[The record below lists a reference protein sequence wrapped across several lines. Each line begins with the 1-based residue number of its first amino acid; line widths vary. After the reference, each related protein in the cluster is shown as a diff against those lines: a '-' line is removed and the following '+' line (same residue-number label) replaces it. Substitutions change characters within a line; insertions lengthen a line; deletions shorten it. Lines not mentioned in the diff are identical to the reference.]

1 MWEGMSATYSCP
13 IYKLSAGQFFDFW
26 ADLPCSNAVR
36 VEAFVYLSDMYVA
49 VANSKDPAN
58 KTETNSVIYKYDL
71 NERKLVSFQTI
82 LVNRIVDIR
91 YFTFKIS
98 GEVTQFLVITSASL
112 IDSNEVAEVPRDGYS
127 VVMIYKYA
135 WEMFVPMQN
144 IFVERPTHVLPHIW
158 ENKEMVLLIARENA
172 PVEFYHYIGW
182 KFYDTELHE
191 ISAAFELGVSSLRNY
206 VNLKGDSLILVS
218 NREQIGT
225 SPNIFKAHFKLDE
238 DPDLYQGIVMW
249 CEDSIRELEGFDYE
263 AILAQ
268 VDVIRGEQQR
278 MKGDWVLNYN
288 LILQGENVTVQKV
301 LATTVHE
308 HSFQAKEV
316 EHGILQN
323 IQEVAATMQEK
334 LGTIGERIG
343 RSMTIAERE
352 EAQRIAA
359 DREIIVD
366 ELEVDEIETELINGV
381 PVGLWAHTD
390 QDLVVDTLKADQITV
405 HGEVTFEKYDQI
417 LRSALKISGDQE
429 LDFSVTGEE
438 VNVDHLEV
446 RDTINGNDIQAI
458 TQALRQVS
466 SDKDAISVD
475 HVHVEDLHGLVNGID
490 WRELN
495 GRVLKSNGDQTIDG
509 WDHVENLVV
518 GNNAEMLQ
526 LINGMSASTMVRIG
540 DSQERDWQFNQGVN
554 FADAHFHDLHVQER
568 IGTIKVKKNGG
579 FDILLKRSS
588 QEQYLR
594 NETLFEVVRLLEPIT
609 LRVSGSV
616 SQNL

>member
-1 MWEGMSATYSCP
+1 MSATYSCP
-13 IYKLSAGQFFDFW
+13 IYRLSAGQVFDFW
-26 ADLPCSNAVR
+26 TDLPCSNAVR
-36 VEAFVYLSDMYVA
+36 VEPFVYLSDMYVA
-49 VANSKDPAN
+49 VANSKDTAN
-58 KTETNSVIYKYDL
+58 KTETYSVIYKYDL
-71 NERKLVSFQTI
+71 NEKKLVSFQTL

-112 IDSNEVAEVPRDGYS
+112 INSNDVADVPRDGYS

-135 WEMFVPMQN
+135 WDMFVPMQN

-182 KFYDTELHE
+182 KFYDADLHD
-191 ISAAFELGVSSLRNY
+191 ISAAFDLGVSSLRNY
-206 VNLKGDSLILVS
+206 VNMKGDSLILVS
-218 NREQIGT
+218 NREQIGA
-225 SPNIFKAHFKLDE
+225 SPNIFRAHFKVDE
-238 DPDLYQGIVMW
+238 DPDLYQGILDW
-249 CEDSIRELEGFDYE
+249 CEDSIRELEGFDYD

-268 VDVIRGEQQR
+268 VDVIHGEQER
-278 MKGDWVLNYN
+278 VKDDWVLNYN
-288 LILQGENVTVQKV
+288 LILQGENVTVDKV
-301 LATTVHE
+301 LATTVQE
-308 HSFQAKEV
+308 HSFQAKQV
-316 EHGILQN
+316 EHGILNN
-323 IQEVAATMQEK
+323 IQEVAATMEEK
-334 LGTIGERIG
+334 LQAIGERIG
-343 RSMTIAERE
+343 RSMTVAERE

-359 DREIIVD
+359 NREITID
-366 ELEVDEIETELINGV
+366 ELEVNEIETELINGV

-405 HGEVTFEKYDQI
+405 RGDVNFEKYEQI
-417 LRSALKISGDQE
+417 LSSALKISGDQE
-429 LDFSVTGEE
+429 LDFLVMGEN
-438 VNVDHLEV
+438 VNIDHLEV

-458 TQALRQVS
+458 THALQQVS
-466 SDKDAISVD
+466 SDRDAISVD
-475 HVHVEDLHGLVNGID
+475 HVHVEDLHGLVNGMD

-495 GRVLKSNGDQTIDG
+495 ERVLKNNGDQTIDG

-526 LINGMSASTMVRIG
+526 LINGLSASTMVTIS
-540 DSQERDWQFNQGVN
+540 DQEREWRFDHGVN
-554 FADAHFHDLHVQER
+554 FVDAHFHDLHVRDR

-594 NETLFEVVRLLEPIT
+594 NETLFDVVRLLEPIT
-609 LRVSGSV
+609 LRVSKMSGC
-616 SQNL
+616 NL